1 MFGPTI
7 EALRALGGSGAI
19 QEINEKVIEL
29 QGYTDEQLPLLASA
43 RELRG

>member
-29 QGYTDEQLPLLASA
+29 EGRPPPLA
-43 RELRG
+43 